1 MDTYNIINC
10 ENIISYH
17 FAYFYVII
25 EYFEMFLLLLLLSDF
40 IV

>member
-1 MDTYNIINC
+1 MGSYNLIIW
-10 ENIISYH
+10 ENIIILYH

-25 EYFEMFLLLLLLSDF
+25 EYVEMYLLLSDF